1 MDFSVF
7 RCILLLFLAFVLA
20 GSRKIIAA
28 RFRLTRNAAS
38 RLRIST
44 ILYRTVTR
52 TSSMG
57 ITMSSMSSEPPS
69 PAVPSLPLPDPDKID
84 PEDIAEW
91 LRNGGKNLVIIDVRD
106 DDFVEGGHIK
116 GCTNIPSGIFMEK
129 WHSCDGLLTNYAANG
144 EAQVCSRQLVFLTLA
159 NY

>member
-1 MDFSVF
+1 MDFSVY
-7 RCILLLFLAFVLA
+7 RCLLSLFLVCISAWPK
-20 GSRKIIAA
+20 KIVSSG
-28 RFRLTRNAAS
+28 FRSFENAP
-38 RLRIST
+38 LIST
-44 ILYRTVTR
+44 KYPFRTPSR

-57 ITMSSMSSEPPS
+57 ITMSSTPSETSPP
-69 PAVPSLPLPDPDKID
+69 VIPSLPLPDPDKID

-129 WHSCDGLLTNYAANG
+129 WHSCDGLLTTYATNS
-144 EAQVCSRQLVFLTLA
+144 EAQV
-159 NY
+159 

>member
-144 EAQVCSRQLVFLTLA
+144 EAQVCSHKMLL
-159 NY
+159 